1 MLYEPQLA
9 PPLPDLMLL
18 DEEDPCLSWPRLASF
33 APAAGSSAPV
43 PIAAPR
49 DAVRCTPPTAA
60 SLGSDLVDSMESTQ
74 TLLGASLRQ
83 EAAASAE
90 QPTMRFVPVEATPA
104 PYPQPYPQPQ
114 PLPQLRRSLPSTE
127 WLYGGYG
134 VIAEPQAHPR
144 ERATEPS
151 GWAGQEGSGH
161 GMQCEDEAQCYGRQ
175 PQPAH
180 AYEQARSYGGGWE
193 LPPAS
198 LPARHA
204 SGYAHAAGAST
215 LSMSFPYS
223 TQLGRHLPAPVSL
236 CVLGYLLSLLCCRHR
251 CRPLQSWRLHVI
263 MRQGLGHGAW
273 VHCPPMQWYHGTIPM
288 PCIACS
294 GPIPTS
300 AHSAASP
307 PLPAVQAHHGF
318 GRTRI
323 HLSEDAL
330 QFGNYRGTHLHSG
343 HPDYEPAGSPEP
355 DGMYSEVCRDAAVI
369 LAGCMRGLPA
379 SGSG

>member
-1 MLYEPQLA
+1 MDGNAAAGPQREPRHASGVSGASSLIAPPARRPLPRSHAAMLYEPQLA

-33 APAAGSSAPV
+33 APATGSSAPV

-49 DAVRCTPPTAA
+49 DAVRCTLPTAA

-134 VIAEPQAHPR
+134 VIAEPQTHPR

-161 GMQCEDEAQCYGRQ
+161 GMQLEDEAHCYGRQ
-175 PQPAH
+175 PQPAYAH
-180 AYEQARSYGGGWE
+180 EQPRSYGSGWE

-204 SGYAHAAGAST
+204 SGYASAAHAGGTSS

-223 TQLGRHLPAPVSL
+223 TQLGRHLPAPVRH
-236 CVLGYLLSLLCCRHR
+236 CVLGCNAVAALL
-251 CRPLQSWRLHVI
+251 P
-263 MRQGLGHGAW
+263 
-273 VHCPPMQWYHGTIPM
+273 
-288 PCIACS
+288 
-294 GPIPTS
+294 
-300 AHSAASP
+300 P
-307 PLPAVQAHHGF
+307 PLPAMAMLAPACRSSPRAGPWRVGPLPPNAVVPWYHPN
-318 GRTRI
+318 
-323 HLSEDAL
+323 AL
-330 QFGNYRGTHLHSG
+330 HRL
-343 HPDYEPAGSPEP
+343 
-355 DGMYSEVCRDAAVI
+355 
-369 LAGCMRGLPA
+369 
-379 SGSG
+379 